1 MLRAVTRVSQ
11 VLLKL
16 LVDWMLWNLRLSRS
30 RLGGLCGRFNSS
42 ICSSG
47 SGIDIAPVSCTMADA
62 IDDIP
67 LYLLINL
74 NEYPLPEA
82 MVSPF
87 NKED

>member
-47 SGIDIAPVSCTMADA
+47 SGIDIAPVS
-62 IDDIP
+62 DDIP